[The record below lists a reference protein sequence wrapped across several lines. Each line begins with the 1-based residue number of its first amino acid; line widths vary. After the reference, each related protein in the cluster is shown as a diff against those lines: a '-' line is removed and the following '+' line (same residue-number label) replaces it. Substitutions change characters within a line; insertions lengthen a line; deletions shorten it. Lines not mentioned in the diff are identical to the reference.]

1 MRLIHGILHP
11 MTGPMVEDG
20 YLTLK
25 EGIIQD
31 LGPMDRMPVDEE
43 PLLDLQGLHV
53 YPGLIDAHCHLGM
66 WEEGLDFEGDDG
78 NEDTDPATPQLRA
91 IDGVNPMD
99 AAFAETL
106 RAGITTVVTGPG
118 SANPI
123 GGQLCALK
131 TWGVC
136 VDDMILKAPVGM
148 KFALGENPKNTYHDK
163 SQAPTTRMATAAII
177 REQLKKAQRYQED
190 QQRAREDEDC
200 DAPEYDPKCE
210 ALIPVLQGK
219 LKAHFHAHRADD
231 MFTALRLAREF
242 HLDLVLVHGT
252 EGHLVSQ
259 RLAQTGVP
267 VITGPLISTRPKPE
281 LRNASYTNPGVLAK
295 AGVPT
300 VICTDHPEIPCNFL
314 TVCAAVAVREGMPWG
329 QAMQAITIQAAAI
342 CGIQDRVGSLE
353 VGKDGDLA
361 IFRGDPLTASEKPV
375 MVFVN
380 GQQVV

>member
-11 MTGPMVEDG
+11 MTGPVIEDG
-20 YLTLK
+20 YLELK
-25 EGIIQD
+25 DGIIAD
-31 LGPMDRMPVDEE
+31 LGPMEEMPEGSDEQ
-43 PLLDLQGLHV
+43 LDLQGLHV

-78 NEDTDPATPQLRA
+78 NEDTDPTTPQLRA
-91 IDGVNPMD
+91 IDAINPMD
-99 AAFAETL
+99 AAFGETL
-106 RAGITTVVTGPG
+106 QAGITTVVTGPG

-123 GGQLCALK
+123 GGQMCALK

-163 SQAPTTRMATAAII
+163 SQMPVTRMATAAVI
-177 REQLKKAQRYQED
+177 RDQLKKAQRYQED
-190 QQRAREDEDC
+190 LQRAQEDEDC
-200 DAPEYDPKCE
+200 DKPEYDPKCE
-210 ALIPVLQGK
+210 ALLPVLQGK

-231 MFTALRLAREF
+231 MFTALRLAKEF

-252 EGHLVSQ
+252 EGHLVAQ

-281 LRNASYTNPGVLAK
+281 LRNASYRNPGALAN

-300 VICTDHPEIPCNFL
+300 AISTDHPEIPCNFL
-314 TVCAAVAVREGMPWG
+314 TICAAVAVREGMKHED
-329 QAMQAITIQAAAI
+329 AMKAITIQAATI
-342 CGIQDRVGSLE
+342 CGLQDRIGSLE
-353 VGKDGDLA
+353 VGKDADLA
-361 IFRGDPLTASEKPV
+361 VFRGDPLSASEKPA
-375 MVFVN
+375 MVFIN
-380 GQQVV
+380 GKQVV